1 MITFTQYIY
10 WIVQK
15 FFAAEGFGRSDCV
28 VILYLQRASD
38 AKRSYG
44 SLLFSE
50 TIYRGLSLK
59 SFLGYDET
67 FIEETLR
74 YMYSK
79 YKDIDPNDISYLEM
93 DANGVK
99 VMTFASVS

>member
-1 MITFTQYIY
+1 M
-10 WIVQK
+10 V
-15 FFAAEGFGRSDCV
+15 AEGFGRSDCV
-28 VILYLQRASD
+28 AILYLQRASD

-59 SFLGYDET
+59 SFLGFDEI

-74 YMYSK
+74 TMYSK
-79 YKDIDPNDISYLEM
+79 HEKLDPRDISFVEM

-99 VMTFASVS
+99 VRVLLRNLCS

>member
-1 MITFTQYIY
+1 MTAQ
-10 WIVQK
+10 
-15 FFAAEGFGRSDCV
+15 GFGRSDCV

-59 SFLGYDET
+59 SFLGFDET

-74 YMYSK
+74 AIYSK
-79 YKDIDPNDISYLEM
+79 HRNVDPNDISFVEM

-99 VMTFASVS
+99 VRALLRRP